1 MSNKQNQKTEEIMKP
16 YTTEELSSV
25 LDHVNCGF
33 ITIQTFMDH
42 MKDIL
47 NEEGQK
53 YVTELSKELGDSI
66 DAINDYV

>member
-1 MSNKQNQKTEEIMKP
+1 MSNNQNQKTEEIMKP

-25 LDHVNCGF
+25 LDYINCGF
-33 ITIQTFMDH
+33 ITIQTFMDY
-42 MKDIL
+42 MKGIL